1 MCRVFPNSH
10 KSHNYK
16 SLFVDE
22 SLKLDDVQNI
32 SVHSGNTQDTN
43 DPLQQPVLRC

>member
-10 KSHNYK
+10 KTHNYK

-22 SLKLDDVQNI
+22 SLKLDE
-32 SVHSGNTQDTN
+32 VHSGNTQDTN
-43 DPLQQPVLRC
+43 DTLQQPVLIC